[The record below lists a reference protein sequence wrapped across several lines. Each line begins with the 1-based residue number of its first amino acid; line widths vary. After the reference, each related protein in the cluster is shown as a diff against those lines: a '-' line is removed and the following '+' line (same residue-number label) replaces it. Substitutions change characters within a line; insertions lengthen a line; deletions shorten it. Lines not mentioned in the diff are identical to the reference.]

1 MPEGNEESWDPYAL
15 ETEVWNASFHPREKW
30 LANGLRMRPIHREK
44 NKNQGGFNPGLGN
57 VEGHGLPFQWRFG
70 KMDGLEEHS
79 YLSSLDYLL

>member
-1 MPEGNEESWDPYAL
+1 
-15 ETEVWNASFHPREKW
+15 
-30 LANGLRMRPIHREK
+30 MRPINREK

-70 KMDGLEEHS
+70 KMEGLEEHS